1 MLTEVIP
8 ATAGHRIKEQTG
20 TKFVFEADLLQPV
33 EDSPA
38 IVQKTCQS
46 TRTPYATQMLYTH
59 LSATAISAVMRVWS
73 SFNMKVGKA
82 VWTRSATSVG

>member
-38 IVQKTCQS
+38 TVQTCQS
-46 TRTPYATQMLYTH
+46 TKALYATQMLYTH

-82 VWTRSATSVG
+82 VWTRSAMSVG